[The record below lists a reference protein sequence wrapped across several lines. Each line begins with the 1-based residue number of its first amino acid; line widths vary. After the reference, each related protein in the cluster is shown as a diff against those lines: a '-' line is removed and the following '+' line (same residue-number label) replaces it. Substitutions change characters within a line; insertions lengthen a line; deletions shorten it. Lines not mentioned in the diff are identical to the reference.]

1 MTEPRHIA
9 AAISQLGHDTL
20 TRAWAYLLDTHA
32 GVRAHVPGDIRR
44 KGLLVH
50 ASSQLLEQQA
60 ERETEALAV
69 VREWTAKGLGGVLVG
84 PVGCGKS
91 HAAFGWLMH
100 WARAGHSCRWS
111 QAGGWRVSK
120 AHEADVDACRAA
132 HALVIDDLG
141 AGNVSAWILAEVNSL
156 LCWRLDRSMPTLLV
170 SNLDRFELRDGSHPL
185 LDERTTTRMLG
196 RVRYVDGECLRTE
209 AVEPDA
215 HDLDREGRGWAWQ
228 RARALIEIFGVE
240 ASGVP
245 ISPPLEA
252 DHRPASY
259 AGPTF
264 GARLAARLSILGR
277 DDAESRRA
285 GLQAVRAKGL
295 IDEACKRA
303 GVDVDKARRLAAELA
318 ATATDIGAREALDA
332 ALASMAKAAP
342 PKPAKP
348 RERVMSL
355 DEYRARQAEIEA
367 VRERFA
373 DAPIRKPRRA
383 DLERLGYRVRE
394 HGEGWAVYF
403 GADLK
408 ADGAATQDA
417 AWEAAAMLH
426 AGE

>member
-32 GVRAHVPGDIRR
+32 GVRAHVPGDIRQ
-44 KGLLVH
+44 KGLLVP
-50 ASSQLLEQQA
+50 ASSQLLEPKA

-120 AHEADVDACRAA
+120 AHEAEVDACRAA

-141 AGNVSAWILAEVNSL
+141 AGNVNAWILAEVNSL

-170 SNLDRFELRDGSHPL
+170 SNLDRFDLRDGSHPL
-185 LDERTTTRMLG
+185 LDERTTSRMLG

-228 RARALIEIFGVE
+228 RARALIEIFGADVG
-240 ASGVP
+240 GVP
-245 ISPPLEA
+245 VEPGHREA
-252 DHRPASY
+252 RRD
-259 AGPTF
+259 GVTF
-264 GARLAARLSILGR
+264 GARLEVRLAVAGQQGGRVAMTAEAR
-277 DDAESRRA
+277 
-285 GLQAVRAKGL
+285 
-295 IDEACKRA
+295 EACRRA
-303 GVDVDKARRLAAELA
+303 GVDLEQARARTREIA
-318 ATATDIGAREALDA
+318 ATSTDIGAREALDA

-342 PKPAKP
+342 HKPAKP

-355 DEYRARQAEIEA
+355 DDHRARQAEIEA

-394 HGEGWAVYF
+394 RGEGWAVFF

-417 AWEAAAMLH
+417 AWEAAAMIQ